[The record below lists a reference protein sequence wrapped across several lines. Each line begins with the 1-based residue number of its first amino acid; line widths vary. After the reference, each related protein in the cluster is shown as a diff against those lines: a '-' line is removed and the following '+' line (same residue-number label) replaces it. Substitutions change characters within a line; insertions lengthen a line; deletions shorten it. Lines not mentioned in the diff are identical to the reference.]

1 MKHYL
6 SEFIYGSID
15 GLITT
20 FAIIASSVGAGI
32 PNIYMVIIC
41 CASIIADGYSMGISR
56 YLSYSAET
64 KLNSSKNHIYS
75 GIITF
80 ISFACIGVLPVLPF
94 LFLTTHAFELSV
106 CLTLILF
113 LVIGFIKG
121 KILNTTIYS
130 SILETFSLGVSAS
143 VISYIVGYYLKNKID
158 I

>member
-64 KLNSSKNHIYS
+64 KLNTSKNHIYS

-80 ISFACIGVLPVLPF
+80 ISFAGIGVLPVLPF
-94 LFLTTHAFELSV
+94 LFLTNKAFELSV
-106 CLTLILF
+106 VLTLILF
-113 LVIGFIKG
+113 LVIGYIKA
-121 KILNTTIYS
+121 KILKTGIYS
-130 SILETFSLGVSAS
+130 SIIETFSLGVSAS
-143 VISYIVGYYLKNKID
+143 VISYIVGYYLKDKID
-158 I
+158 